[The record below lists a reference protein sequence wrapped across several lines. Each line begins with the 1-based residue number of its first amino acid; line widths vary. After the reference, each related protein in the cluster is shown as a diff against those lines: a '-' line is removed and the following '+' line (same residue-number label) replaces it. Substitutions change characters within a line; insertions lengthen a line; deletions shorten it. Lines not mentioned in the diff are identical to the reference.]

1 MSVAFCPAPSEEPRV
16 YELAFCFPFMLTWI
30 CSRAYI
36 CFMCNSSLRVSQL
49 SNGNS
54 NWSPVF
60 RIEPIF
66 NAATLSTMN
75 ITPWKTALQS
85 ALKRWRPEQ
94 PLKRVC
100 SMCMSTIISLSF
112 GILSQFLEWCML
124 RAGERWFFWLTVK
137 DFRAV
142 AKFFFI
148 CTRMQ
153 AMEMVVLSWSFRSQ
167 PFQAGTTPGST
178 IGWGTTC

>member
-1 MSVAFCPAPSEEPRV
+1 MAILIVIIFLLISNNSFPCSNLMSVAFCPAPSEEPRV

-124 RAGERWFFWLTVK
+124 RAGERWLF
-137 DFRAV
+137 
-142 AKFFFI
+142 
-148 CTRMQ
+148 
-153 AMEMVVLSWSFRSQ
+153 
-167 PFQAGTTPGST
+167 GSL
-178 IGWGTTC
+178 